1 MTITDHTQHES
12 ESLLKFVLAINVFA
26 AMSYDDDGNYVSWMR
41 EEVARVS
48 EDCVK
53 RCDAVVV
60 LVLSLQMCVPR

>member
-1 MTITDHTQHES
+1 
-12 ESLLKFVLAINVFA
+12 
-26 AMSYDDDGNYVSWMR
+26 MSYDDDGNYVSWMR

-60 LVLSLQMCVPR
+60 LVLSPTDVLATMRRL